1 MINSIMYI
9 SWDVSPALYDGFIT
23 IRYYS
28 LFFAIAFLI
37 GYQLVKRMYL
47 KEGAPLEWM
56 DKLLV
61 YTVFG
66 TIIGARLGHVF
77 FYDWQEY
84 YPDNLL
90 EIFMVWKGGLASH
103 GAAIALVIA
112 MWLYSTKI
120 TKKSVFWSLDKL
132 VVVVALA
139 ACFIRVGN
147 LMNSEI
153 VGVRSTDQSGLFYEN
168 KASEIIGGFFSI
180 DKDEV
185 EFINTENDTLI
196 DGVNYPQLLVSVPL
210 GMNKMNPAYST
221 AFSNAF
227 LFKEAKEDADFFSG
241 SFSNNYKISSKNELL
256 MPVYI
261 IPRIPTQLWEAISY
275 LIIFL
280 FLFWGYWKRNWYL
293 YEGRLFGIFLVFL
306 FTARYFIEFYKEHQ
320 TLADSSSLTMGQY
333 LSIPL
338 VLIGLFFWIKSKRI
352 DTN

>member
-1 MINSIMYI
+1 MYI

-112 MWLYSTKI
+112 MWLYSKKI
-120 TKKSVFWSLDKL
+120 TPTLRHDSRRLARAVILMSKKLK
-132 VVVVALA
+132 
-139 ACFIRVGN
+139 
-147 LMNSEI
+147 M
-153 VGVRSTDQSGLFYEN
+153 
-168 KASEIIGGFFSI
+168 AS
-180 DKDEV
+180 
-185 EFINTENDTLI
+185 
-196 DGVNYPQLLVSVPL
+196 
-210 GMNKMNPAYST
+210 
-221 AFSNAF
+221 
-227 LFKEAKEDADFFSG
+227 
-241 SFSNNYKISSKNELL
+241 
-256 MPVYI
+256 
-261 IPRIPTQLWEAISY
+261 
-275 LIIFL
+275 
-280 FLFWGYWKRNWYL
+280 
-293 YEGRLFGIFLVFL
+293 
-306 FTARYFIEFYKEHQ
+306 
-320 TLADSSSLTMGQY
+320 
-333 LSIPL
+333 
-338 VLIGLFFWIKSKRI
+338 
-352 DTN
+352 